1 MRLLKIGL
9 RVVARVVFIRTGGTD
24 EDPRFGLLDATDVKA
39 CNGQNTIVADVKGN
53 RAARTEL
60 QNRSLHLYLTML
72 SDALNDAGL
81 TVMVVLTALFKSP
94 NFAWSAY
101 LVKERIWRPVQEQT
115 LGEESTTKLET
126 NHVSIIHDSINRATS
141 DKLGVSVPF
150 PDRYNQMIEQLGT
163 K

>member
-1 MRLLKIGL
+1 
-9 RVVARVVFIRTGGTD
+9 VARLVLVKVGHGLDGLPLYAPMDAEDAKLCLTNTLVV
-24 EDPRFGLLDATDVKA
+24 DVKS
-39 CNGQNTIVADVKGN
+39 N

-72 SDALNDAGL
+72 SDAFNDAGL
-81 TVMVVLTALFKSP
+81 SVMVVLTKLFKSP

-126 NHVSIIHDSINRATS
+126 QHVSMIHDSINRATS
-141 DKLGVSVPF
+141 EKLGVSVPF
-150 PDRYNQMIEQLGT
+150 PDRYNQMIEQLDR